1 MILPTKHLPLDRS
14 LIGVGAD
21 VLSLL
26 DKPKTVNKLWMDFQA
41 LSDEKNSRR
50 TFDWFTLTISML
62 FSIGAV
68 ELTGT
73 RLRRCEGEQE

>member
-14 LIGVGAD
+14 LVGVGAD

-26 DKPKTVNKLWMDFQA
+26 DKPKTVSKLWLEFQV
-41 LSDEKNSRR
+41 LSKGKKSRR

-62 FSIGAV
+62 YTIGAV
-68 ELTGT
+68 EMTGA
-73 RLRRCEGEQE
+73 RIRRSEDRG

>member
-26 DKPKTVNKLWMDFQA
+26 ETPKTVNKLWVEFQA
-41 LSDEKNSRR
+41 LSEEKNSRR

-62 FSIGAV
+62 YSVGAIEMAGV
-68 ELTGT
+68 
-73 RLRRCEGEQE
+73 RIRRCEEQE

>member
-26 DKPKTVNKLWMDFQA
+26 EKPKTVNKLWLEFQA
-41 LSDEKNSRR
+41 LSEEKKSRR
-50 TFDWFTLTISML
+50 TFDWFTVALSML

-68 ELTGT
+68 EMAGV
-73 RLRRCEGEQE
+73 RIRRCEEQE

>member
-14 LIGVGAD
+14 LVGVGAD

-26 DKPKTVNKLWMDFQA
+26 DKPKTVSKLWLEFQV
-41 LSDEKNSRR
+41 LSKEKKSRR

-62 FSIGAV
+62 YTIGAV
-68 ELTGT
+68 EMTGA
-73 RLRRCEGEQE
+73 RIRRSEDRG

>member
-14 LIGVGAD
+14 LVGVGAD

-26 DKPKTVNKLWMDFQA
+26 DKPKTISKLWLEFQV
-41 LSDEKNSRR
+41 LSKEKKSRR

-62 FSIGAV
+62 YMIGAV
-68 ELTGT
+68 EMTGA
-73 RLRRCEGEQE
+73 RIRRSEDRG

>member
-14 LIGVGAD
+14 LVGVGAD

-26 DKPKTVNKLWMDFQA
+26 DKPKTISKLWLEFQV
-41 LSDEKNSRR
+41 LSKEKKSRR

-62 FSIGAV
+62 YTIGAV
-68 ELTGT
+68 EMTGA
-73 RLRRCEGEQE
+73 RIRRSEDRV

>member
-14 LIGVGAD
+14 LVGVGAD

-26 DKPKTVNKLWMDFQA
+26 DKPKTVSKLWLEFQV
-41 LSDEKNSRR
+41 LSEEKKSRR

-62 FSIGAV
+62 YTIGAV
-68 ELTGT
+68 EMTGA
-73 RLRRCEGEQE
+73 RIRRSEDRG